1 MRLKQFWN
9 SRWKGGG
16 GEKRRALFRGG
27 EEFFCGIIHYTIG
40 PSAFFDLLLD
50 RRSAALQISFKVYMC
65 FIMQWGGDNFSSF
78 RPLCHTKI
86 MVSVKS

>member
-27 EEFFCGIIHYTIG
+27 EEFFSGIIHYTIG

-78 RPLCHTKI
+78 PLCHTKI
-86 MVSVKS
+86 MVPVKS